1 MYKLLIA
8 DDEAFERKTMRF
20 ILKKSFAN
28 LEIIEDAK
36 TGDEA
41 VQLSRKY
48 KPHIIIMDIKMPEK
62 NGLEAQKS
70 IIKFLPNIKTIILTA
85 YDNFSFAQSAIK
97 LGVVDYILKPVKPDE
112 LKESLNKAI
121 YLLKNEDT
129 NLNSFSDS
137 SHDTDS
143 IHEALKF
150 INKNFSENITL
161 ESVSEHVHL
170 TSHYFSRYFKNST
183 GVNFIE
189 YLTKLRIKEAKRLL
203 VSTSKSISRI
213 SLDIGYVDSAYFSKV
228 FMKYEGVSPHKYR
241 LNEKRHPL
249 DLEMP

>member
-20 ILKKSFAN
+20 ILKKSFIN
-28 LEIIEDAK
+28 LDIVEDAK
-36 TGDEA
+36 TGAEA
-41 VQLSRKY
+41 IMLSKEY

-70 IIKFLPNIKTIILTA
+70 ILKFLPNVKTIILTA

-97 LGVVDYILKPVKPDE
+97 LGVVDYILKPVRPDE
-112 LKESLNKAI
+112 LKESLNKTI
-121 YLLKNEDT
+121 HLLKNEDT
-129 NLNSFSDS
+129 SLNAFTDLSYDS
-137 SHDTDS
+137 DS
-143 IHEALKF
+143 IHEAIKF
-150 INKNFSENITL
+150 INKNFNRNITL
-161 ESVSEHVHL
+161 ELVSEHVHL
-170 TSHYFSRYFKNST
+170 TPHYFSRYFKSNT

-189 YLTKLRIKEAKRLL
+189 YLSKLRIKEAKRLL

-213 SLDIGYVDSAYFSKV
+213 SLEIGYVDSAYFSKV

-241 LNEKRHPL
+241 LSKRKL
-249 DLEMP
+249 SLNLEIP